1 MDEELVARAQR
12 GDREA
17 FATLT
22 AGRTKRLYA
31 AARLILRDDEA
42 AADAVQDTLVSAW
55 TDLKGLRDP
64 HLFDAWLQRV
74 LVRVCHRT
82 ASRARGRVVR
92 ELLAV
97 GQSLPISPDVQ
108 VELAARDELERG
120 LRHLTHD
127 QRTVLVVRYYL
138 DLPLAQ
144 CAQVLGLPLGTVQS
158 RINRALD
165 ALRAALEAE
174 GRPLVLAREAV
185 K

>member
-1 MDEELVARAQR
+1 MAQAQR

-17 FATLT
+17 FAALT
-22 AGRTKRLYA
+22 AGPTKRLYA

-42 AADAVQDTLVSAW
+42 AADAVQDTLVRAW
-55 TDLKGLRDP
+55 VDLKGLRDAT
-64 HLFDAWLQRV
+64 LFDAWLHRV
-74 LVRVCHRT
+74 LVRVCHRA
-82 ASRARGRVVR
+82 ASRSRGRVVR

-97 GQSLPISPDVQ
+97 GQSTPVTHDVQ

-144 CAQVLGLPLGTVQS
+144 CAQVLDLPLGTVQS

-165 ALRAALEAE
+165 ALRAVLDAD
-174 GRPLVLAREAV
+174 GRPIALATEAV